1 MASWRTTLAELSLSS
16 LTVGRKDVLVN
27 SVSMELA
34 AGQIFVLLGPNGSG
48 KSTLLQTI
56 CGMIRPFDGIVAID
70 GKDVAQ
76 MPLATRCRKIAWVPQ
91 EEFVEF
97 GWTARE
103 FAALGRA
110 ALSDSVFE
118 SKDDLKATATA
129 LEMCDA
135 SHLADRPL
143 HQLSG
148 GEKQRIRIAR
158 AIAQDADVLVLDEP
172 ASQLDVAHVLSVL
185 ELVVHLAKAGKTI
198 IMTVHDVNQAL
209 RLPARWGFINEKRLE
224 VFESLEMIHSS
235 GVLERTYQ
243 TGFRVIDAETVVAVS
258 CSCRTTGS
266 S

>member
-1 MASWRTTLAELSLSS
+1 MAELSLSS

-27 SVSMELA
+27 SVSLELA
-34 AGQIFVLLGPNGSG
+34 GGQIFVLLGCNGSG

-56 CGMIRPFDGIVAID
+56 CGMIRPVDGSVTID
-70 GKDVAQ
+70 GKDVTQ

-103 FAALGRA
+103 FVALGRV

-135 SHLADRPL
+135 AHLADRPL

-185 ELVVHLAKAGKTI
+185 ELIVHLAKAGKTI

-224 VFESLEMIHSS
+224 VFESLDQIHSS
-235 GVLERTYQ
+235 GVLERTYE
-243 TGFRVIDAETVVAVS
+243 TGFRVIDEETVVAVS

-266 S
+266 K